1 MAISIYCVDLITVTG
16 AGYTYS
22 HSIVYITVYSK
33 GPAVALCVYTLVNN
47 TGQQLLAGPAVRF
60 NKMKTIREYIN
71 LVENNI
77 EERVTIDPETGKTT
91 PSFADQMRVKPMEP
105 AGDSD
110 LGDGFTKTTVDI
122 MGERLPAVLD
132 TQSQTYILLNRRGNG
147 SAVIRSMA
155 KYITKQG
162 DRVDAV
168 NSVGP
173 ATKAAM
179 DRAGLR

>member
-1 MAISIYCVDLITVTG
+1 
-16 AGYTYS
+16 
-22 HSIVYITVYSK
+22 
-33 GPAVALCVYTLVNN
+33 
-47 TGQQLLAGPAVRF
+47 
-60 NKMKTIREYIN
+60 MKTIRDYIN

-91 PSFADQMRVKPMEP
+91 PSFADQMRVNSEKP
-105 AGDSD
+105 AQSTGDSD

-122 MGERLPAVLD
+122 MGETLPAVLD

-168 NSVGP
+168 MTVGP